1 MLCAVVSMENSYLHS
16 SNYIMYY
23 QTMKLKFFIAVA
35 TLSLFVI
42 SFEVITGI
50 SGKWTGIVTRPD
62 GSAVTFYYTFKTD
75 NNTLLGSAR
84 GTNGEYELSEGKVN
98 GDSLSFA
105 IEVDNGDHILNSGK
119 YYSDGDSIKLNI
131 VFMGATMHALL
142 KRDNQ

>member
-1 MLCAVVSMENSYLHS
+1 MVCQVASIENPYLHS
-16 SNYIMYY
+16 SNNILYHQIM
-23 QTMKLKFFIAVA
+23 KIKFFIAA
-35 TLSLFVI
+35 AILFFFVS
-42 SFEVITGI
+42 SFVMITGI

-62 GSAVTFYYTFKTD
+62 GSAMTFYYTFKTN

-84 GTNGEYELSEGKVN
+84 ATNGEYELSDGKVN

-142 KRDNQ
+142 KRDSQ